1 MSSITQHISCF
12 YHSIIVYCP
21 VTDTPSWEVSVC
33 VLTTHFGWRGTT
45 HFFLSGLEALGGL
58 AWCFHNET
66 TQCNHSS
73 WNLPAHGWSAV
84 SSWCQLVLISH
95 SLYNL
100 SFLGRVE
107 LYTHCVRFPTDGQY
121 RLWAAVMWEVWHE
134 DGDKDYMMFWESVVP
149 DWVWLSLFPYLTQGE
164 WYEVFILRSLLSS
177 LLGSA
182 HSQLF
187 PHWSTVSDD
196 RTECCHVTQIV
207 NILRN
212 LSFEDSNSQYLA
224 HQEHLIRYMYTVPS
238 AYYHRIWAIVPLSC
252 FMYGLSCCSLYYCR
266 AVFSQTE
273 LTTKS
278 KLY

>member
-1 MSSITQHISCF
+1 MVCILFRRINQIQFYLLYCSISIVSIWWVTLVCSITDDSTG
-12 YHSIIVYCP
+12 Y
-21 VTDTPSWEVSVC
+21 E
-33 VLTTHFGWRGTT
+33 
-45 HFFLSGLEALGGL
+45 
-58 AWCFHNET
+58 
-66 TQCNHSS
+66 
-73 WNLPAHGWSAV
+73 
-84 SSWCQLVLISH
+84 QL
-95 SLYNL
+95 
-100 SFLGRVE
+100 
-107 LYTHCVRFPTDGQY
+107 Y
-121 RLWAAVMWEVWHE
+121 REVWHE

-164 WYEVFILRSLLSS
+164 WYEVVILTLSLSS

-224 HQEHLIRYMYTVPS
+224 RQEHLIRYMYTVPS

-252 FMYGLSCCSLYYCR
+252 IMYGLSCCSLYIVGQFFLWSTNFANR
-266 AVFSQTE
+266 PV
-273 LTTKS
+273 L
-278 KLY
+278 L